1 MELKKTKF
9 GNIIWIIYGIL
20 TLLFSA
26 LIFTR
31 TADYFHIDQGIGLLL
46 TVVFTLIMTGICF
59 AAFSA
64 KKHIEDNSS
73 KRSSNSKGVKAFAYF
88 MFVFLLLLGV
98 FCRFFIYNANAGASV
113 LGSFKF
119 DMILQVALGAC
130 AFYLLKRISGYTAAL
145 IAEAV
150 IMFSPTFT
158 GMNPNLEFND
168 YLIIL
173 LFALLVTFTT
183 DLMVLREKE
192 ILPAIFGGF
201 VFGFLLAYDISALAL
216 VPVLILYYAFKPHY
230 FVKKITLL
238 LYIVLIFIGFAAG
251 SFVISLLGSA
261 DFVSTLRDTVYE
273 RFSFSTGPVINF
285 SHSADIV
292 TGAIVSLLLMA
303 GIPAGY
309 LKRSGRKEI
318 ILVVTC
324 FSVLAMCLMGLD
336 ANDAAAGSIAFYLFV
351 ALAAA
356 SFSNTFVA
364 EKKTVTDEKKE
375 KDDGGLIEEEI
386 SDEEVP
392 QEAEEEVK
400 PEEVQPEETKTGE
413 VKAEEAIPE
422 ETTEDTAEE
431 TQNEAET
438 VEIKADEETADEVK
452 TEITES
458 QEVKPEEVKPQEV
471 KPVEEPAE
479 KTAEEPDFKPG
490 APLEN
495 PLPGPKKHEAGNQP
509 EYDYY
514 VSENADYDI

>member
-31 TADYFHIDQGIGLLL
+31 VADYFHIDQGIGLLL

-88 MFVFLLLLGV
+88 MFVFLMLLGV
-98 FCRFFIYNANAGASV
+98 FCRFFIYNANIGASV

-130 AFYLLKRISGYTAAL
+130 AFYLLKHISGYTAAL
-145 IAEAV
+145 IVEAV

-158 GMNPNLEFND
+158 GMNPNLKFND

-183 DLMVLREKE
+183 ELMVLREKE

-273 RFSFSTGPVINF
+273 RFSFRTGPAINF

-392 QEAEEEVK
+392 QEAEE
-400 PEEVQPEETKTGE
+400 
-413 VKAEEAIPE
+413 AIPE
-422 ETTEDTAEE
+422 ETTQDTAEATAEATAEDTADE

-458 QEVKPEEVKPQEV
+458 QEVKP
-471 KPVEEPAE
+471 VEEPAE
-479 KTAEEPDFKPG
+479 KTAEEPEFKPG